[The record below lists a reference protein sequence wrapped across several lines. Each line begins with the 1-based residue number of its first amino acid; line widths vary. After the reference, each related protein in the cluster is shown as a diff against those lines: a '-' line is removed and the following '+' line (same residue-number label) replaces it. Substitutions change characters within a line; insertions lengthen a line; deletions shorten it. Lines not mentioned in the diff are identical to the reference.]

1 MGFIFCA
8 VWLRILEATV
18 IDGPKARGRKLNSR
32 TLEHQRT
39 PESREH

>member
-1 MGFIFCA
+1 MMHG
-8 VWLRILEATV
+8 WRSLGDTV
-18 IDGPKARGRKLNSR
+18 REGPKLRGRKLNSK